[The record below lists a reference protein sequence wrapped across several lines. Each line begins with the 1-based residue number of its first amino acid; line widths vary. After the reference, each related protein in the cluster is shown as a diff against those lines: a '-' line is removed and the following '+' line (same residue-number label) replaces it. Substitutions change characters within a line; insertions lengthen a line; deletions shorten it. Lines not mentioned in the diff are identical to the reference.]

1 MSSEK
6 NWLHTASLKQVRS
19 SNEVCI
25 WYQLLGTSGSIL
37 HPDAHSIGLSHL
49 QVVKNG
55 RLPEIE
61 ICEVATTSFQEKRG
75 RCLKTSPPSHCY
87 GNVMRIPIRAP
98 HVYKSC
104 MNTYLLDFLT
114 SERLWYAM
122 RSFWATLAAYGTV
135 FRELRLHYYFKF
147 QQQRLRKLVPFSHLN
162 LT

>member
-19 SNEVCI
+19 SNDVCI

-87 GNVMRIPIRAP
+87 GNVMRIPIRA
-98 HVYKSC
+98 SRLQENC

-135 FRELRLHYYFKF
+135 FRELRLHFF
-147 QQQRLRKLVPFSHLN
+147 NSSVC
-162 LT
+162 

>member
-6 NWLHTASLKQVRS
+6 NWLHTTSLKQVRS

-75 RCLKTSPPSHCY
+75 KVFK
-87 GNVMRIPIRAP
+87 NVPLHIVMVMSCVYPYVPLTFTRA
-98 HVYKSC
+98 
-104 MNTYLLDFLT
+104 
-114 SERLWYAM
+114 A
-122 RSFWATLAAYGTV
+122 
-135 FRELRLHYYFKF
+135 
-147 QQQRLRKLVPFSHLN
+147 
-162 LT
+162 